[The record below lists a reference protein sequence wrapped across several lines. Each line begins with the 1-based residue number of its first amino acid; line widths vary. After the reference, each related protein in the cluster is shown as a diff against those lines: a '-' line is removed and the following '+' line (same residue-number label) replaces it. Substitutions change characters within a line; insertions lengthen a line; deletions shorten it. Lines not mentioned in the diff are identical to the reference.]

1 MLIPFPKQYKSAM
14 WHPMLESLPNFEF
27 GVIVDFALQQRHVE
41 ANLKLAAFISLFY
54 LNKP

>member
-1 MLIPFPKQYKSAM
+1 M